1 MKKFLCILAAMVFAA
16 ASLYG
21 QPEAGHYGTVT
32 DEGGDTVPYAI
43 VSVMNLGGHIIF
55 NSVCDESGRFH
66 LPESIPDGKY
76 IFKVSCVGYSIG
88 SYEVSL
94 GTGADLGSFSI
105 TAGERL
111 EEAVITASRPVISAE
126 VDRLVYSVEDDP
138 DAARMNSM
146 EVLGKIPFIK
156 VRKETQQ
163 IEVLDA
169 TNFSILVNGKKSLLL
184 SEANQYVARALAASN
199 LKEIELIT
207 SPDGAYVNKD
217 AVINIVTKSSL
228 PEGFVGNAG
237 VSYESN
243 TSLSPSLSF
252 TSKIGKL
259 VYNIDYGYTYS
270 DPRTSYVYEQTEDYV
285 NGERITGEQVSGG
298 MPGNTHNINVNAS
311 YDIGRNTLLTIS
323 GGGSMSDANSRS
335 YSERS
340 YYDMSGGDLKRVL
353 SDGTRIWGDDNSY
366 NGSLNL
372 QQSFDK
378 VPGRLLT
385 ATYSIEDK
393 SSRMRYDDGGI
404 SDFSMNYLGNRE
416 QMAAID
422 YYSPIGKNQSYYITG
437 KYTHRD
443 YGSRNEYG
451 TYNTMINVNGGFV
464 NRRDNM
470 DYTQQVFS
478 LGGNYSYRSA
488 KLMFNAN
495 VSLEYTKSDAQFGET
510 ELKKDNTTLLAEIR
524 TTYKPNPRNWLILTL
539 QRRAFRPDISYLNP
553 YRDISVPGVITV
565 GNPNLDNQITNSA
578 VLMYRY
584 FATDKLTLMS
594 ILGYSYNGDMVGDY
608 SYIDGENIVHTYS
621 NIADYQRTWI
631 SVNPT
636 YTPFDWL
643 ELSLGIIYGY
653 RKFNDGGVTN
663 SYNEFSAQF
672 RLSADLWKGARFSYS
687 ANLQDPDFAVSYN
700 SQTKRQHFM
709 FIDSFSI
716 TQNFGSKVNVSFELN
731 NPWKKYYKLERE
743 IESSQLH
750 TLTTTRSLARTILV
764 SISYDFGKFKDS
776 VKSARRGA
784 RNSDRSRM

>member
-1 MKKFLCILAAMVFAA
+1 MKKFLCILAAVVFAVS
-16 ASLYG
+16 SLYG
-21 QPEAGHYGTVT
+21 QPQANRYGTVT
-32 DEGGDTVPYAI
+32 DEGGETVPYAI
-43 VSVMNLGGHIIF
+43 VSVMNPGGHIIF
-55 NSVCDESGRFH
+55 NSVCDESGRFQ
-66 LPESIPDGKY
+66 LPESIPGGKY
-76 IFKVSCVGYSIG
+76 TFKVSCVGYSIG
-88 SYEVSL
+88 SYEVEL
-94 GTGADLGSFSI
+94 GTDADLGSFSI
-105 TAGERL
+105 KSGERL

-126 VDRLVYSVEDDP
+126 VDRLVYSVEEDP

-146 EVLGKIPFIK
+146 EVLEKIPFIK

-207 SPDGAYVNKD
+207 SPDGSYVNKD
-217 AVINIVTKSSL
+217 AVINIVTKSTL
-228 PEGFVGNAG
+228 PEGFVGNAS
-237 VSYESN
+237 VSYDSN
-243 TSLSPSLSF
+243 TEVSPSLSV
-252 TSKIGKL
+252 TSKAGKL
-259 VYNIDYGYTYS
+259 VYNINYGYTYS
-270 DPRTSYVYEQTEDYV
+270 NRRSSYVYEQTEDYV
-285 NGERITGEQVSGG
+285 NGERITGAQASVGLPS
-298 MPGNTHNINVNAS
+298 NSHNVNVNAS
-311 YDIGRNTLLTIS
+311 YDIGENTLLTLS
-323 GGGSMSDANSRS
+323 GGGMMSDANSRMF
-335 YSERS
+335 SERS
-340 YYDMSGGDLKRVL
+340 YSDIGGGELKRVL
-353 SDGTRIWGDDNSY
+353 SDGSRIWGDDNSY
-366 NGSLNL
+366 NGSVNL

-393 SSRMRYDDGGI
+393 SSRMRYDDGGV

-416 QMAAID
+416 QMAAVD

-451 TYNTMINVNGGFV
+451 IYSPMTNGGV
-464 NRRDNM
+464 ITARDNM
-470 DYTQQVFS
+470 SYTQQVYS

-495 VSLEYTKSDAQFGET
+495 VSVEHTRSDALFGET

-539 QRRAFRPDISYLNP
+539 RRRAFRPDISYLNP

-565 GNPNLDNQITNSA
+565 GNPNLDNQISNSA

-594 ILGYSYNGDMVGDY
+594 ILGYSYDGDMVGDY
-608 SYIDGENIVHTYS
+608 SYIEGENIVHTYS
-621 NIADYQRTWI
+621 NISDYQRTWI
-631 SVNPT
+631 VISPT

-643 ELSLGIIYGY
+643 ELNANIMYGY
-653 RKFNDGGVTN
+653 RKFNDGEVTN

-672 RLSADLWKGARFSYS
+672 QLEAALWRGATFSYMGH
-687 ANLQDPDFAVSYN
+687 LRDPDYAAGYN

-716 TQNFGSKVNVSFELN
+716 TQNFGSRVNFSLELS
-731 NPWKKYYKLERE
+731 NPWKKYFNDKRE

-750 TLTTTRSLARTILV
+750 TFTTTRSLARTILV

>member
-1 MKKFLCILAAMVFAA
+1 MFKVQSMRRFLCILAAMVFAA

-32 DEGGDTVPYAI
+32 DEVGDTVPYAI

-88 SYEVSL
+88 
-94 GTGADLGSFSI
+94 DLGSFSI

-237 VSYESN
+237 VSYGSN

-270 DPRTSYVYEQTEDYV
+270 DPRTSYIYEQTEDYV
-285 NGERITGEQVSGG
+285 NGERITGEQASGG

-443 YGSRNEYG
+443 YGSRDESGIY
-451 TYNTMINVNGGFV
+451 TTMTNGGV
-464 NRRDNM
+464 VTSSENM

-495 VSLEYTKSDAQFGET
+495 VSLEYTKSDAQFGEP
-510 ELKKDNTTLLAEIR
+510 LCLLR
-524 TTYKPNPRNWLILTL
+524 
-539 QRRAFRPDISYLNP
+539 
-553 YRDISVPGVITV
+553 
-565 GNPNLDNQITNSA
+565 
-578 VLMYRY
+578 
-584 FATDKLTLMS
+584 
-594 ILGYSYNGDMVGDY
+594 
-608 SYIDGENIVHTYS
+608 
-621 NIADYQRTWI
+621 
-631 SVNPT
+631 
-636 YTPFDWL
+636 
-643 ELSLGIIYGY
+643 
-653 RKFNDGGVTN
+653 
-663 SYNEFSAQF
+663 
-672 RLSADLWKGARFSYS
+672 
-687 ANLQDPDFAVSYN
+687 
-700 SQTKRQHFM
+700 
-709 FIDSFSI
+709 
-716 TQNFGSKVNVSFELN
+716 
-731 NPWKKYYKLERE
+731 
-743 IESSQLH
+743 
-750 TLTTTRSLARTILV
+750 
-764 SISYDFGKFKDS
+764 
-776 VKSARRGA
+776 
-784 RNSDRSRM
+784 

>member
-32 DEGGDTVPYAI
+32 V
-43 VSVMNLGGHIIF
+43 GGHIIF

-76 IFKVSCVGYSIG
+76 IFKVSCVGYGIG

-138 DAARMNSM
+138 DAARLNSM

-285 NGERITGEQVSGG
+285 NGERITGEQASRG

-539 QRRAFRPDISYLNP
+539 QRMAFRPDISYLNP

-594 ILGYSYNGDMVGDY
+594 ILGYSYNDDMVGDY
-608 SYIDGENIVHTYS
+608 SYVDGENIVHTYS

-631 SVNPT
+631 TFNPT

-653 RKFNDGGVTN
+653 KKFNDGGVTN

-672 RLSADLWKGARFSYS
+672 LLEAALWRGATFSYMGH
-687 ANLQDPDFAVSYN
+687 LRDPDYASGYN

>member
-1 MKKFLCILAAMVFAA
+1 MRRFLCILAAMVFAA

-43 VSVMNLGGHIIF
+43 G
-55 NSVCDESGRFH
+55 
-66 LPESIPDGKY
+66 
-76 IFKVSCVGYSIG
+76 IG

-94 GTGADLGSFSI
+94 GTGSDLGSFSI

-252 TSKIGKL
+252 TSKIGRL

-285 NGERITGEQVSGG
+285 NGERITGEQASGG

-422 YYSPIGKNQSYYITG
+422 YYSPVGKNQSYYITA

-443 YGSRNEYG
+443 YGSRNE
-451 TYNTMINVNGGFV
+451 NAIN
-464 NRRDNM
+464 NM

-539 QRRAFRPDISYLNP
+539 RRRAFRPDISYLNP
-553 YRDISVPGVITV
+553 YRDMSVPGVVTV
-565 GNPNLDNQITNSA
+565 GNPNLDNEITNQA

-594 ILGYSYNGDMVGDY
+594 ILGYSYDGDMVGNY

-621 NIADYQRTWI
+621 NVADYQRVWI
-631 SVNPT
+631 TFNPT

-643 ELSLGIIYGY
+643 ELNADILYGY

-700 SQTKRQHFM
+700 PQIKRQHLMFM
-709 FIDSFSI
+709 DSFGI
-716 TQNFGSKVNVSFELN
+716 TQNFGSKVNVSLGVS
-731 NPWKKYYKLERE
+731 NPWKKYFNDKRE

-750 TLTTTRSLARTILV
+750 TLTTTRSLARTV
-764 SISYDFGKFKDS
+764 WVRVSYDFGKFKDY

>member
-1 MKKFLCILAAMVFAA
+1 MKKFLCILAAVVFAVS
-16 ASLYG
+16 SLYG
-21 QPEAGHYGTVT
+21 QPQANRYGTVT
-32 DEGGDTVPYAI
+32 DEGGETVPYAI
-43 VSVMNLGGHIIF
+43 VSVMNPGGHIIF
-55 NSVCDESGRFH
+55 NSVCDESGRFQ
-66 LPESIPDGKY
+66 LPESIPGGKY
-76 IFKVSCVGYSIG
+76 TFKVSCVGYSIG
-88 SYEVSL
+88 SYEVEL
-94 GTGADLGSFSI
+94 GTDADLGSFSI
-105 TAGERL
+105 KSGERL

-126 VDRLVYSVEDDP
+126 VDRLVYSVEEDP

-146 EVLGKIPFIK
+146 EVLEKIPFIK

-163 IEVLDA
+163 IEVLDG

-207 SPDGAYVNKD
+207 SPDGSYVNKD
-217 AVINIVTKSSL
+217 AVINIVTKSTL
-228 PEGFVGNAG
+228 PEGFVGNAS
-237 VSYESN
+237 VSYDSN
-243 TSLSPSLSF
+243 TEVSPSLSV
-252 TSKIGKL
+252 TSKAGKL
-259 VYNIDYGYTYS
+259 VYNINYGYTYS
-270 DPRTSYVYEQTEDYV
+270 NRRSSYVYEQTEDYV
-285 NGERITGEQVSGG
+285 NGERITGAQASVGLPS
-298 MPGNTHNINVNAS
+298 NSHNVNVNAS
-311 YDIGRNTLLTIS
+311 YDIGENTLLTLS
-323 GGGSMSDANSRS
+323 GGGMMSDANSRMF
-335 YSERS
+335 SERS
-340 YYDMSGGDLKRVL
+340 YSDIGGGELKRVL
-353 SDGTRIWGDDNSY
+353 SDGSRIWGDDNSY

-393 SSRMRYDDGGI
+393 SSRMRYDDGGV

-416 QMAAID
+416 QMAAVD

-451 TYNTMINVNGGFV
+451 IYSPMTNGGV
-464 NRRDNM
+464 ITARDNM
-470 DYTQQVFS
+470 SYTQQVYS

-495 VSLEYTKSDAQFGET
+495 VSVEHTRSDALFGET
-510 ELKKDNTTLLAEIR
+510 ELEKDNTTVLAEIR

-539 QRRAFRPDISYLNP
+539 RRRAFRPDISYLNP

-565 GNPNLDNQITNSA
+565 GNPNLDNQISNSA

-594 ILGYSYNGDMVGDY
+594 ILGYSYDGDMVGDY
-608 SYIDGENIVHTYS
+608 SYIEGENIVHTYS
-621 NIADYQRTWI
+621 NISDYQRTWI
-631 SVNPT
+631 VISPT

-643 ELSLGIIYGY
+643 ELNANIMYGY
-653 RKFNDGGVTN
+653 RKFNDGEVTN

-672 RLSADLWKGARFSYS
+672 QLEAALWRGATFSYMGH
-687 ANLQDPDFAVSYN
+687 LRDPDYSVGYN
-700 SQTKRQHFM
+700 PQVKKQHLM
-709 FIDSFSI
+709 YMDSFGI
-716 TQNFGSKVNVSFELN
+716 TQNIGSRVNFSLELS
-731 NPWKKYYKLERE
+731 NPWKKYFNDKRE

-750 TLTTTRSLARTILV
+750 TFTTTRSLARTILV

>member
-1 MKKFLCILAAMVFAA
+1 MKRLLFIFA
-16 ASLYG
+16 SVVMFMTTLYG
-21 QPEAGHYGTVT
+21 GQQDGEGYYGTVT
-32 DEGGDTVPYAI
+32 DEGGRAVPYAI
-43 VSVMNLGGHIIF
+43 VSVMNSGGRIIF

-228 PEGFVGNAG
+228 PEGFVGNAS
-237 VSYESN
+237 VSYDSDTEI
-243 TSLSPSLSF
+243 SPSISF
-252 TSKIGKL
+252 TSKIGKF
-259 VYNIDYGYTYS
+259 VYNIDYDYNYS
-270 DPRTSYVYEQTEDYV
+270 DKRSSSVYEQTEDYV
-285 NGERITGEQVSGG
+285 NGERVTGEQVSLGL
-298 MPGNTHNINVNAS
+298 PSNSHSINVNAS
-311 YDIGRNTLLTIS
+311 YDIGRNTLLTLS
-323 GGGSMSDANSRS
+323 GGGKLSDENSIRS
-335 YSERS
+335 SDRS
-340 YYDMSGGDLKRVL
+340 YYDMSGRLLYAL
-353 SDGTRIWGDDNSY
+353 SGEDRIWRDENSY
-366 NGSLNL
+366 NGSINL

-378 VPGRLLT
+378 VAGRLLT
-385 ATYSIEDK
+385 ATYSIDDR
-393 SSRMRYDDGGI
+393 SSRVRYDDGGV

-422 YYSPIGKNQSYYITG
+422 YYSPVGKNQSYYITA

-443 YGSRNEYG
+443 YGSRDESGKY
-451 TYNTMINVNGGFV
+451 TTMTNGGV
-464 NRRDNM
+464 VTQSDNM

-478 LGGNYSYRSA
+478 LGGNYSYRSSR
-488 KLMFNAN
+488 LMLNAN
-495 VSLEYTKSDAQFGET
+495 VSLEYSKSDAMFGQT
-510 ELKKDNTTLLAEIR
+510 ELSKDNTTLLAEIT
-524 TTYKPNPRNWLILTL
+524 TTYKPNSRNWLILTL
-539 QRRAFRPDISYLNP
+539 RRRAFRPDISYLNP

-565 GNPNLDNQITNSA
+565 GNPNLDNEITNQA

-594 ILGYSYNGDMVGDY
+594 ILGYSYDGDMVGDY

-621 NIADYQRTWI
+621 NVANYQRAWI
-631 SVNPT
+631 TFNPT

-643 ELSLGIIYGY
+643 ELNADILYGY
-653 RKFNDGGVTN
+653 RKFNDGGVAN

-672 RLSADLWKGARFSYS
+672 RLSADLWNGARFSYS
-687 ANLQDPDFAVSYN
+687 ANLQDPDFAVNYN
-700 SQTKRQHFM
+700 PQVRRQHIMFM
-709 FIDSFSI
+709 DRLGI
-716 TQNFGSKVNVSFELN
+716 TQNFGSKVNVSLGVS
-731 NPWKKYYKLERE
+731 NPWKKYFNDKRE
-743 IESSQLH
+743 IESPQLH
-750 TLTTTRSLARTILV
+750 TLTTTRFLARTV
-764 SISYDFGKFKDS
+764 WVRVSYDFGKFKDY
-776 VKSARRGA
+776 VKSARRSA
-784 RNSDRSRM
+784 RNIDRDRM

>member
-1 MKKFLCILAAMVFAA
+1 MRRFLCILAAMVFAA

-76 IFKVSCVGYSIG
+76 IFKVSCVGYGIG

-94 GTGADLGSFSI
+94 GTGSDLGSFSI

-228 PEGFVGNAG
+228 PEGFVGNAS
-237 VSYESN
+237 VSYDSDTEI
-243 TSLSPSLSF
+243 SPSISF
-252 TSKIGKL
+252 TSKIGKF
-259 VYNIDYGYTYS
+259 VYNIDYDYKYS
-270 DPRTSYVYEQTEDYV
+270 DKRSSSVYEQTEDYV

-385 ATYSIEDK
+385 A
-393 SSRMRYDDGGI
+393 
-404 SDFSMNYLGNRE
+404 E

-422 YYSPIGKNQSYYITG
+422 YYSPVGKNQSYYITA

-443 YGSRNEYG
+443 YGSRDESGKY
-451 TYNTMINVNGGFV
+451 TTMTNGGV
-464 NRRDNM
+464 VTQSDNM

-510 ELKKDNTTLLAEIR
+510 ELKKDNTTLLAEIT

-539 QRRAFRPDISYLNP
+539 RRRAFRPDISYLNP
-553 YRDISVPGVITV
+553 YRDMSVPGVVTV
-565 GNPNLDNQITNSA
+565 GNPNLDNEITNQA

-594 ILGYSYNGDMVGDY
+594 ILGYSYDGDMVGNY

-621 NIADYQRTWI
+621 NVADYQRVWI
-631 SVNPT
+631 TFNPT

-643 ELSLGIIYGY
+643 ELNADILYGY

-700 SQTKRQHFM
+700 PQIKRQHLMFM
-709 FIDSFSI
+709 DSFGI
-716 TQNFGSKVNVSFELN
+716 TQNFGSKVNVSLGVS
-731 NPWKKYYKLERE
+731 NPWKKYFNDKRE
-743 IESSQLH
+743 IESPQLH
-750 TLTTTRSLARTILV
+750 TITTTRSLARTV
-764 SISYDFGKFKDS
+764 WVRVSYDFGKFKDF

>member
-21 QPEAGHYGTVT
+21 QPEAGHYGTVI
-32 DEGGDTVPYAI
+32 DERGDTVPYAI

-55 NSVCDESGRFH
+55 NSVCDESGRFR

-76 IFKVSCVGYSIG
+76 IFKVSCVGYGIG

-285 NGERITGEQVSGG
+285 NGERITGEQASRG

-422 YYSPIGKNQSYYITG
+422 YYSPLGKNQSYYITG

-451 TYNTMINVNGGFV
+451 TYNTMINGGFV

-539 QRRAFRPDISYLNP
+539 QRMAFRPDISYLNP

-594 ILGYSYNGDMVGDY
+594 ILGYSYNDDMVGDY
-608 SYIDGENIVHTYS
+608 SYVDGENIVHTYS

-631 SVNPT
+631 TFNPT

-653 RKFNDGGVTN
+653 KKFNDGGVTN

-672 RLSADLWKGARFSYS
+672 LLEAALWRGATFSYMGH
-687 ANLQDPDFAVSYN
+687 LRDPDYASGYN

>member
-32 DEGGDTVPYAI
+32 DERGDTVPYAI

-94 GTGADLGSFSI
+94 GTGSDLGSFSI

-443 YGSRNEYG
+443 YGSRNESA
-451 TYNTMINVNGGFV
+451 IN
-464 NRRDNM
+464 NM

-510 ELKKDNTTLLAEIR
+510 ELKKDNTTLLTEV
-524 TTYKPNPRNWLILTL
+524 TTVYKPDSRNWLTLTL
-539 QRRAFRPDISYLNP
+539 RRRAFRPDISYLNP

-565 GNPNLDNQITNSA
+565 GNPNLNNEISNDAI
-578 VLMYRY
+578 LMYRY
-584 FATDKLTLMS
+584 FATDKFRLFS
-594 ILGYSYNGDMVGDY
+594 IFGYSYLDNMVSNY
-608 SYIDGENIVHTYS
+608 SYVDGDNIISTFNNVASS
-621 NIADYQRTWI
+621 NRFWI
-631 SVNPT
+631 NIRPT
-636 YTPFDWL
+636 YIPFDWL
-643 ELSLGIIYGY
+643 EITPSFVLGYN
-653 RKFNDGGVTN
+653 KFNNDGYSS
-663 SYNEFSAQF
+663 SYPEFQAQII
-672 RLSADLWKGARFSYS
+672 AEAELWKGAQFRYFGHW
-687 ANLQDPDFAVSYN
+687 QDMNYGSGYYN
-700 SQTKRQHFM
+700 SQLKGLHLKYG
-709 FIDSFSI
+709 DSFTF
-716 TQNFGSKVNVSFELN
+716 TQQIIPNLN
-731 NPWKKYYKLERE
+731 ISLDIDNPWRSYRNLKKE

-750 TLTTTRSLARTILV
+750 TVTTIRQLARTV
-764 SISYDFGKFKDS
+764 WVRVSYDFGKFKDF

>member
-76 IFKVSCVGYSIG
+76 IFKVSCVGYGIG

-285 NGERITGEQVSGG
+285 NGERITGEQASRG

-422 YYSPIGKNQSYYITG
+422 YYSPLGKNQSYYITG

-443 YGSRNEYG
+443 YGSRNESA
-451 TYNTMINVNGGFV
+451 IN
-464 NRRDNM
+464 NM

-539 QRRAFRPDISYLNP
+539 RRRAFRPDISYLNP

-565 GNPNLDNQITNSA
+565 GNPNLDNEITNQA

-594 ILGYSYNGDMVGDY
+594 ILGYSYDGDMVGDY

-621 NIADYQRTWI
+621 NVADYQRVWI
-631 SVNPT
+631 TFNPT

-643 ELSLGIIYGY
+643 ELNADILYGY

-700 SQTKRQHFM
+700 PQVKRQHLMFM
-709 FIDSFSI
+709 DSFGI
-716 TQNFGSKVNVSFELN
+716 TQNFGSKVNVSLGVS
-731 NPWKKYYKLERE
+731 NPWKKYFNDKRE
-743 IESSQLH
+743 IESPQLH
-750 TLTTTRSLARTILV
+750 TITMTRSLARTV
-764 SISYDFGKFKDS
+764 WVRVSYDFGKFKDF

>member
-76 IFKVSCVGYSIG
+76 IFKVSCVGYGIG

-252 TSKIGKL
+252 TSKIGRL

-285 NGERITGEQVSGG
+285 NGERITGEQASRG

-393 SSRMRYDDGGI
+393 SSRKRYDDGGI

-422 YYSPIGKNQSYYITG
+422 YYSPLGKNQSYYITG

-451 TYNTMINVNGGFV
+451 TYNTMINGGFV

-539 QRRAFRPDISYLNP
+539 QRMAFRPDINYLNP

-594 ILGYSYNGDMVGDY
+594 ILGYSYNDDMVGDY
-608 SYIDGENIVHTYS
+608 SYVDGENIVHTYS

-631 SVNPT
+631 TFNPT

-653 RKFNDGGVTN
+653 KKFNDGGVTN

-672 RLSADLWKGARFSYS
+672 LLEAALWRGATFSYMGH
-687 ANLQDPDFAVSYN
+687 LRDPDYASGYN

>member
-1 MKKFLCILAAMVFAA
+1 MVFAA

-32 DEGGDTVPYAI
+32 DERGDTVPYAI

-94 GTGADLGSFSI
+94 GTGSDLGSFSI

-270 DPRTSYVYEQTEDYV
+270 DPRTSYIYEQTEDYV

-443 YGSRNEYG
+443 YGSRNESA
-451 TYNTMINVNGGFV
+451 IN
-464 NRRDNM
+464 NM

-539 QRRAFRPDISYLNP
+539 RRRAFRPDISYLNP

-565 GNPNLDNQITNSA
+565 GNPNLDNEITNQA

-594 ILGYSYNGDMVGDY
+594 ILGYSYDGDMVGNY

-621 NIADYQRTWI
+621 NVADYQRTWI

-653 RKFNDGGVTN
+653 KKFNDGGVTN

-672 RLSADLWKGARFSYS
+672 LLEAALWRGATFSYMGH
-687 ANLQDPDFAVSYN
+687 LRDPDYAAGYN

>member
-76 IFKVSCVGYSIG
+76 IFKVSCVGYGIG

-252 TSKIGKL
+252 TSKIGRL

-285 NGERITGEQVSGG
+285 NGERITGEQASRG

-422 YYSPIGKNQSYYITG
+422 YYSPVGKNQSYYITA
-437 KYTHRD
+437 KYTHRN
-443 YGSRNEYG
+443 YGSRNE
-451 TYNTMINVNGGFV
+451 NAIN
-464 NRRDNM
+464 NM

-510 ELKKDNTTLLAEIR
+510 ELKKDNTTLLAEIT

-539 QRRAFRPDISYLNP
+539 RRRAFRPDISYLNP
-553 YRDISVPGVITV
+553 YRDMSVPGVVTV
-565 GNPNLDNQITNSA
+565 GNPNLDNEITNQA

-594 ILGYSYNGDMVGDY
+594 ILGYSYDGDMVGDY

-621 NIADYQRTWI
+621 NVADYQRTWI
-631 SVNPT
+631 TFNPT

-643 ELSLGIIYGY
+643 ELNADILYGY

-700 SQTKRQHFM
+700 PQIKRQHLMFM
-709 FIDSFSI
+709 DSFGI
-716 TQNFGSKVNVSFELN
+716 TQNFGSKVNVSLGVS
-731 NPWKKYYKLERE
+731 NPWKKYFNDKRE
-743 IESSQLH
+743 IESPQLH
-750 TLTTTRSLARTILV
+750 TLTTTRSFARTV
-764 SISYDFGKFKDS
+764 WVRVSYDFGKFKNF

>member
-32 DEGGDTVPYAI
+32 DERGDTVPYAI

-76 IFKVSCVGYSIG
+76 IFKVSCVGYGIG

-94 GTGADLGSFSI
+94 GTGSDLGSFSI

-252 TSKIGKL
+252 TSKIGRL

-285 NGERITGEQVSGG
+285 NGERITGEQASGG

-422 YYSPIGKNQSYYITG
+422 YYSPLGKNQSYYITG

-451 TYNTMINVNGGFV
+451 TYNTMINGGFV

-539 QRRAFRPDISYLNP
+539 RRRAFRPDISYLNP

-594 ILGYSYNGDMVGDY
+594 ILGYSYDGDMVGNY

-621 NIADYQRTWI
+621 NVADYQRVWI
-631 SVNPT
+631 TFNPT

-643 ELSLGIIYGY
+643 ELNADILYGY

-700 SQTKRQHFM
+700 PQVKRQHLMFM
-709 FIDSFSI
+709 DSFGI
-716 TQNFGSKVNVSFELN
+716 TQNFGSKVNVSLGVS
-731 NPWKKYYKLERE
+731 NPWKKYFNDKRE

-750 TLTTTRSLARTILV
+750 TITMTRSLARTV
-764 SISYDFGKFKDS
+764 WVRVSYDFGKFKDF

>member
-1 MKKFLCILAAMVFAA
+1 MKKFLCILAAVVFAVS
-16 ASLYG
+16 SLYG
-21 QPEAGHYGTVT
+21 QPQANRYGTVT
-32 DEGGDTVPYAI
+32 DEGGETVPYAI
-43 VSVMNLGGHIIF
+43 VSVMNPGGHIIF
-55 NSVCDESGRFH
+55 NSVCDESGRFQ
-66 LPESIPDGKY
+66 LPESIPGGKY
-76 IFKVSCVGYSIG
+76 TFKVSCVGYSIG
-88 SYEVSL
+88 SYEVEL
-94 GTGADLGSFSI
+94 GTDADLGSFSI
-105 TAGERL
+105 KSGERL

-126 VDRLVYSVEDDP
+126 VDRLVYSVEEDP

-146 EVLGKIPFIK
+146 EVLEKIPFIK

-163 IEVLDA
+163 IEVLDG

-207 SPDGAYVNKD
+207 SPDGSYVNKD
-217 AVINIVTKSSL
+217 AVINIVTKSTL
-228 PEGFVGNAG
+228 PEGFVGNAS
-237 VSYESN
+237 VSYDSN
-243 TSLSPSLSF
+243 TEVSPSLSV
-252 TSKIGKL
+252 TSKAGKL
-259 VYNIDYGYTYS
+259 VYNINYGYTYS
-270 DPRTSYVYEQTEDYV
+270 NRRSSYVYEQTEDYV
-285 NGERITGEQVSGG
+285 NGERITGAQASVGLPS
-298 MPGNTHNINVNAS
+298 NSHNVNVNAS
-311 YDIGRNTLLTIS
+311 YDIGENTLLTLS
-323 GGGSMSDANSRS
+323 GGGMMSDANSRMF
-335 YSERS
+335 SERS
-340 YYDMSGGDLKRVL
+340 YSDIGGGELKRVL
-353 SDGTRIWGDDNSY
+353 SDGSRIWGDDNSY
-366 NGSLNL
+366 NGSVNL

-393 SSRMRYDDGGI
+393 SSRMRYDDGGV

-416 QMAAID
+416 QMAAVD

-451 TYNTMINVNGGFV
+451 IYSPMTNGGV
-464 NRRDNM
+464 ITARDNM
-470 DYTQQVFS
+470 SYTQQVYS

-495 VSLEYTKSDAQFGET
+495 VSVEHTRSDALFGET
-510 ELKKDNTTLLAEIR
+510 ELEKDNTTVLAEIR

-539 QRRAFRPDISYLNP
+539 RRRAFRPDISYLNP

-565 GNPNLDNQITNSA
+565 GNPNLDNQISNSA

-594 ILGYSYNGDMVGDY
+594 ILGYSYDGDMVGDY
-608 SYIDGENIVHTYS
+608 SYIEGENIVHTYS
-621 NIADYQRTWI
+621 NISDYQRTWI
-631 SVNPT
+631 VISPT

-643 ELSLGIIYGY
+643 ELNANIMYGY
-653 RKFNDGGVTN
+653 RKFNDGEVTN

-672 RLSADLWKGARFSYS
+672 QLEAALWRGATFSYMGH
-687 ANLQDPDFAVSYN
+687 LRDPDYSVGYN
-700 SQTKRQHFM
+700 PQVKKQHLM
-709 FIDSFSI
+709 YMDSFGI
-716 TQNFGSKVNVSFELN
+716 TQNIGSRVNFSLELS

-743 IESSQLH
+743 IESPQLH

>member
-1 MKKFLCILAAMVFAA
+1 MKRFLCILAAMVFAA

-443 YGSRNEYG
+443 YGSRNE
-451 TYNTMINVNGGFV
+451 NAIN
-464 NRRDNM
+464 NM

-539 QRRAFRPDISYLNP
+539 RRRAFRPDISYLNP

-565 GNPNLDNQITNSA
+565 GNPNLDNEITNQA

-594 ILGYSYNGDMVGDY
+594 ILGYSYDGDMVGDY

-621 NIADYQRTWI
+621 NVADYQRTWI
-631 SVNPT
+631 TFNPT

-643 ELSLGIIYGY
+643 ELNADILYGY

-700 SQTKRQHFM
+700 PQIKRQHLMFM
-709 FIDSFSI
+709 DSFGI
-716 TQNFGSKVNVSFELN
+716 TQNFGSKVNVSLGVS
-731 NPWKKYYKLERE
+731 NPWKKYFNDKRE

-750 TLTTTRSLARTILV
+750 TLTTTRSLARTV
-764 SISYDFGKFKDS
+764 WVRVSYDFGKFKDF